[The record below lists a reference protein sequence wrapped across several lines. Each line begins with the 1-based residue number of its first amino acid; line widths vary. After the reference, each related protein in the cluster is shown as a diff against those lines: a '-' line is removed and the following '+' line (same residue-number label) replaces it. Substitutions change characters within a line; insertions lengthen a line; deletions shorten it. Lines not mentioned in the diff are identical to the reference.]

1 MYLPV
6 SRVWWHIQFI
16 QTLLHPGSICV
27 GKINMNGLFLVFNTK
42 TVISMPADIS
52 PDLLYLIAQGDT
64 TAFRKFFD
72 AYKDRLFIFVE
83 QLIHSRADAEEI
95 VQDTFMKVWQN
106 AAKLVEIDQPG
117 YYIYTIARNN
127 TLNYIRKH
135 SQQQRLAEIAYSNQL
150 PWDDTLQEKLKTR
163 EAQEIINNALAG
175 LSGQKQHIYRLSRES
190 GMSHAEIANLLGLS
204 QSRVKNIIVETLK
217 HIKVQLQTQ
226 SDLLALIF
234 WMEYCRLLF

>member
-1 MYLPV
+1 
-6 SRVWWHIQFI
+6 
-16 QTLLHPGSICV
+16 
-27 GKINMNGLFLVFNTK
+27 
-42 TVISMPADIS
+42 MPADIS

-64 TAFRKFFD
+64 NAFRKFFD
-72 AYKDRLFIFVE
+72 AYKNRLFIFVE

-95 VQDTFMKVWQN
+95 VQDTFIKVWQN
-106 AAKLVEIDQPG
+106 ASRLVSIDEPG

-135 SQQQRLAEIAYSNQL
+135 GQQQRLAEMAYSNQGQ
-150 PWDDTLQEKLKTR
+150 WDDTLQEKLKTR
-163 EAQEIINNALAG
+163 EAEEIINNAIAL
-175 LSGQKQHIYRLSRES
+175 LPEQKQNVYRLSRES
-190 GMSHAEIANLLGLS
+190 GMSHAEIAQLLGLS

-217 HIKVQLQTQ
+217 HIKTQLQNQ